1 MSDKVEGAISSPAIA
16 QRRLDRRRRPIRGP
30 ATASFPILSVGG
42 EVQEPGRE
50 EGQIRV
56 EVWLY
61 GPLARYAGEQS
72 RGSYAQLFVDLAAGS
87 TMQDLLHVLGLPA
100 EEKGIT
106 FINGSLAALP
116 GLDAD
121 SQVVLHDAD
130 RVGISHRK
138 SMWPFQYR
146 FGASQTEEMRE
157 EFRGRDDRGVHH
169 AYTRP
174 DDETN

>member
-1 MSDKVEGAISSPAIA
+1 MDTI
-16 QRRLDRRRRPIRGP
+16 Q
-30 ATASFPILSVGG
+30 
-42 EVQEPGRE
+42 
-50 EGQIRV
+50 V

-72 RGSYAQLFVDLAAGS
+72 QGSYAQLHLEFPAGS
-87 TMQDLLHVLGLPA
+87 TMQDLLEQIGLPE

-121 SQVVLHDAD
+121 RTVVLKDGD
-130 RVGISHRK
+130 RVGISHRR

-146 FGASQTEEMRE
+146 FGASVTPEVQET
-157 EFRGRDDRGVHH
+157 FRDRADRGVHH
-169 AYTRP
+169 AYSQP
-174 DDETN
+174 EE